1 MSAQPHESLP
11 RQSAPV
17 PRDAASVYAALPAD
31 RAANFRAELD
41 AALDQ
46 ARADLDLAALTA
58 RLDQIVREYW
68 AVASAASSPRAFQA
82 EEDSRR
88 WRAGEEIDVIPAEQV
103 LQPVR

>member
-1 MSAQPHESLP
+1 
-11 RQSAPV
+11 
-17 PRDAASVYAALPAD
+17 VYAALPAD